1 MFQDRTTSRQHI
13 IRFTSVSIETSCRL
27 YFEDTGTV
35 PSRGKSARISY
46 PSFLP
51 EKFGQ
56 EFMLPNKKFE
66 AGGGKEWRK
75 SDGREGGREL
85 Q

>member
-35 PSRGKSARISY
+35 PSRGKSARISVV
-46 PSFLP
+46 PLLP
-51 EKFGQ
+51 
-56 EFMLPNKKFE
+56 
-66 AGGGKEWRK
+66 AGEVWTGVYAAKQK
-75 SDGREGGREL
+75 V
-85 Q
+85 

>member
-1 MFQDRTTSRQHI
+1 M
-13 IRFTSVSIETSCRL
+13 

-35 PSRGKSARISY
+35 PYPKRQIREDLVY

-75 SDGREGGREL
+75 SEGREGGRREL